1 MWEQIYST
9 HWTNIIS
16 MGPLF
21 ICSILML
28 AVILE
33 RLICF
38 KPSKLYDPKQFDL
51 VIEKVSAGNNDEA
64 IQLVA
69 SGKTLQ
75 EQIIHQ
81 GLVDRFKKNV
91 APEVAFLDHGMAKLD
106 VLAKW
111 TSLLSFLAKISP
123 LFGLLGTVLGMIVSF
138 DVIAHTA
145 EGGDVQVQEVAKG
158 VGIAL
163 LTTAAGLIVAIPALI
178 ANSVISQ
185 AGQTVYNKFENSL
198 QSLTIACGGLKSN
211 LTNKEG

>member
-75 EQIIHQ
+75 EQIIYQ
-81 GLVDRFKKNV
+81 CR
-91 APEVAFLDHGMAKLD
+91 
-106 VLAKW
+106 
-111 TSLLSFLAKISP
+111 
-123 LFGLLGTVLGMIVSF
+123 
-138 DVIAHTA
+138 
-145 EGGDVQVQEVAKG
+145 
-158 VGIAL
+158 
-163 LTTAAGLIVAIPALI
+163 
-178 ANSVISQ
+178 
-185 AGQTVYNKFENSL
+185 
-198 QSLTIACGGLKSN
+198 
-211 LTNKEG
+211 